1 MTKGKKLTSCMLALF
16 SIVIGLSSMCT
27 LMLKEQNISI
37 SQNLSVAQ
45 QMSSVVVDTE
55 DDNNLPPFDE
65 NAVKIPSNAKTLGD
79 ITLPEGWEW
88 VHPEYKLKKGSQTVE
103 INYIGE
109 DKDDYAESNRTRT
122 ITIKIE
128 SKSNATNPWKI
139 VIYIMIPWNGVMTIV
154 YIIHMRKMRFRKK
167 FIEQQEEPPVED
179 VEEKS
184 AKKSSKKSMTQ
195 VVEQNEEPKKP
206 KRTKKTTEE

>member
-16 SIVIGLSSMCT
+16 SIVIGLCSMCT

-45 QMSSVVVDTE
+45 QMSSVVDTE
-55 DDNNLPPFDE
+55 DDSNSPPFDE
-65 NAVKIPSNAKTLGD
+65 NAVKIPSNAKIFGD

-88 VHPEYKLKKGSQTVE
+88 VHPERKLQKGSQTAEV
-103 INYIGE
+103 NYIGE
-109 DKDDYAESNRTRT
+109 DKDDYAEAKRTRT
-122 ITIKIE
+122 ITINIT

-184 AKKSSKKSMTQ
+184 TKKSSKKAMTQ
-195 VVEQNEEPKKP
+195 VVEETEEPKKP
-206 KRTKKTTEE
+206 KKTKKTTEE